1 MEKDILKKIVKNKNN
16 RVLILIVIIG
26 LIFISFIGG
35 TTKDNATTKNS
46 APILA
51 SEEERLK
58 DILEDID
65 GAGKVSVMI
74 TYYGTNEKN
83 IAYEKRKNTTLVGGG
98 NESYDEKAVMNDGEP
113 MVINEVYPKVKGVIV
128 TAEGAYSASIQEK
141 LTRAVMAAL
150 DVEAHKICIYKK
162 GGN

>member
-35 TTKDNATTKNS
+35 TTKDNVTTKIS
-46 APILA
+46 APISE

-58 DILEDID
+58 EILEDID

-128 TAEGAYSASIQEK
+128 TAAGADNVSVKEK